1 MPKHVVT
8 HGEVNYALIY
18 SIHTYHDYYRDLS
31 FEKIMKSTPVIFL
44 NNNRN
49 TIVYV
54 IVFTLSIL
62 PE

>member
-1 MPKHVVT
+1 
-8 HGEVNYALIY
+8 
-18 SIHTYHDYYRDLS
+18 
-31 FEKIMKSTPVIFL
+31 MKSTPVIFL